1 MKISVVV
8 PSFNEE
14 GNVIVLAEKLAKV
27 FAEIG
32 CEYEVIFIDDGSSDL
47 TLERLQMLHK
57 DNANIHYLSFSR
69 NFGHQY
75 ALKAGLDHA
84 KGDCVISLDA
94 DMQHP
99 PELIPEMV
107 ARWKEGYDIVYTKRL
122 VDKKLPFLKRL
133 TSQVFYQ
140 LINFL
145 SDIEIEDGT
154 ADFRLMDRSAVEVFK
169 QLPERDLFVRGMV
182 KWIGF
187 KQHKI
192 DYHPHER
199 FSGKTKYSFRKMLR
213 LAVAGITSFSVKPLR
228 LAGLVGFSLSA
239 VSFIYGLL
247 ALYGYFFAKW
257 NISGWTSLAVGIM
270 FIGGMQLI
278 MLGIMG
284 EYIGKLFM
292 QVKQRPLYIIRKSSL
307 PIDKKP
313 I

>member
-1 MKISVVV
+1 MKVSVVV

-14 GNVIVLAEKLAKV
+14 GNVIILAEKLAKV

-32 CEYEVIFIDDGSSDL
+32 CAYEVIFVDDGSSDL
-47 TLERLQMLHK
+47 TLERLQTLHES
-57 DNANIHYLSFSR
+57 NPHVHYLSFSR
-69 NFGHQY
+69 NFGHQC

-84 KGDCVISLDA
+84 QGDCVISLDA

-99 PELIPEMV
+99 PELIPEMITK
-107 ARWKEGYDIVYTKRL
+107 WKEGYDIVYTKRL

-133 TSQVFYQ
+133 TSQAFYQ

-145 SDIEIEDGT
+145 SDIQIEDGT

-169 QLPERDLFVRGMV
+169 QLPERDLFVRGMI

-187 KQHKI
+187 KQYKI
-192 DYHPHER
+192 DYQPHER

-213 LAVAGITSFSVKPLR
+213 LAMAGITSFSVKPLR

-292 QVKQRPLYIIRKSSL
+292 QAKQRPLYIVRKSSL
-307 PIDKKP
+307 PKDRE
-313 I
+313 